1 MHVTKELAAAFQE
14 EMGKASSILI
24 GTHLNPDGDALG
36 SALAF
41 KLYVDSVGIYNEVL
55 CHHGAPRN
63 LKFLPKVD
71 EVHQEPLREE
81 YDLGVVLDLDAMD
94 RLGRTEPYFATCKRL
109 MVIDH
114 HIPHD
119 APGDVR
125 IVDSSEPATALILTR
140 LLMEIGAPITGDMA
154 TCLLTGIVT
163 DTGSFRF
170 RNTTPDALS
179 ISAYLLEQGGDL
191 NQISEEV
198 FQSKPL
204 SSAKLLGYVLNT
216 MRLACDNKLAWS
228 SLSNEEFVRSGAKDE
243 DTEGFVNEML
253 FIDSVQI
260 AVLLREPKPGKVR
273 VSIRSR
279 GELDVAEVARDFGGG
294 GHRNAAGCV
303 FAASDR
309 RKGYRVSEFCDK
321 RRKKLVGER

>member
-303 FAASDR
+303 FEEPIADVEDR
-309 RKGYRVSEFCDK
+309 LI
-321 RRKKLVGER
+321 RRLKVCLESS